1 MANIRKQFNFRNG
14 VQVDDDNLVVSPLG
28 LVGIG
33 TTIPTEVLD
42 IRGTAKVVG
51 LVTASQ
57 IYTPNLTAT
66 NLTIDS
72 LVLGNSI
79 IGGGVSIG
87 SGIITASG
95 TGVVTYY
102 GDGGR
107 LSNLPTSQWLD
118 SDVGLGF
125 TSIYAQGFVGIS
137 TNDPRY
143 PFQVGGT
150 NNLATFTDGVGINSN
165 GNIVATGIVTGGK
178 FAGIGSDL
186 TGLNASNIAYGTIDN
201 DRIPILLNS
210 KMPANI
216 SVSGIIT
223 ASGGF
228 IGTVAGTLYGNVIG
242 DVTGNLTGNVIGI
255 ASTARSLIGNPN
267 IVVNNVTATSIAV
280 TSIVNVTSIGS
291 TNINLT
297 GVATA
302 PRFNIGVGGTTLT
315 LTSSSSVG
323 KIGIGSAIPTKEIE
337 IVKNGSASIEL
348 VSTVISSLILGQ
360 QTTTGIGVGQST
372 AVIRFGNYPRTFDLI
387 NGDQGDFNYYLHTTQ
402 PVAGITTGS
411 FNWIYGQNNLELMT
425 LTYGGRLGLGN
436 TNPDNTLHVVGT
448 STVTGNSWFGGNVEI
463 SGNLSVN
470 GSLSGNI
477 FALQAQQVYA
487 TSGVSTFY
495 DITIGNNAFVAGSI
509 GIGTTVPTAGID
521 ARGNLALFGNIG
533 IGTTTTSN
541 SLRVVG
547 TSVLE
552 SVAIGNTSGSF
563 GSTLGVFGGITLL
576 DSTVISGINS
586 TIVVLDSTCAI
597 GVGTTSYRAA
607 VDFADAGKN
616 NFGGDN
622 AFMLPP
628 CLTTSER
635 VGLATVE
642 GAFIFNTDT
651 KKFQG
656 YTGVAWTDFH

>member
-14 VQVDDDNLVVSPLG
+14 VQVDDDSLVVSPTG

-33 TTIPTEVLD
+33 TTIPTEALD
-42 IRGTAKVVG
+42 VRGIAKVVG

-57 IYTPNLTAT
+57 IYTSSLTAE
-66 NLTIDS
+66 NATITTLS
-72 LVLGNSI
+72 LGNSI
-79 IGGGVSIG
+79 IGGGVSIR
-87 SGIITASG
+87 SGIITSSG
-95 TGVVTYY
+95 SGVVTYY

-118 SDVGLGF
+118 VDVGLGF
-125 TSIYAQGFVGIS
+125 TSVYSQGFVGIS

-143 PFQVGGT
+143 PLQIGGF
-150 NNLATFTDGVGINSN
+150 NNISAFVNGVGIGSE
-165 GNIVATGIVTGGK
+165 GNIVATGIVTAGQ
-178 FAGIGSDL
+178 FSGIGSNL
-186 TGLNASNIAYGTIDN
+186 TLLDASNIGLGTISN
-201 DRIPILLNS
+201 DRIPVLLNS
-210 KMPANI
+210 KLPSNI
-216 SVSGIIT
+216 NVSGIIT
-223 ASGGF
+223 ATGGF
-228 IGTVAGTLYGNVIG
+228 IGTVYGQLVGNVTG
-242 DVTGNLTGNVIGI
+242 NVVGNLTGI
-255 ASTARSLIGNPN
+255 ATFARDLVGTPN
-267 IVVNNVTATSIAV
+267 ITVGVITASAVNLSNVLNTVNIQSTGIVTAQTISV
-280 TSIVNVTSIGS
+280 GT
-291 TNINLT
+291 
-297 GVATA
+297 
-302 PRFNIGVGGTTLT
+302 GGTSFF
-315 LTSSSSVG
+315 TSSSG
-323 KIGIGSAIPTKEIE
+323 RLGIGSASPTKDIQILKSGLSEIE
-337 IVKNGSASIEL
+337 VVGSDRAQI
-348 VSTVISSLILGQ
+348 TIGQ
-360 QTTTGIGVGQST
+360 RQTSGIGIGNST
-372 AVIRFGNYPRTFDLI
+372 AVIRFGNFARSLDII
-387 NGDQGDFNYYLHTTQ
+387 NGDIGNFNYYLHSAQ

-411 FNWIYGQNNLELMT
+411 FNWIYGQSNLELMT

-436 TNPDNTLHVVGT
+436 TNPHNTLHVVGT

-495 DITIGNNAFVAGSI
+495 DITIGNDAFVAGSI

-533 IGTTTTSN
+533 IGTTSTSN
-541 SLRVVG
+541 SLMVVG
-547 TSVLE
+547 PSVLE
-552 SVAIGNTSGSF
+552 SVAIGNTSGPL

-628 CLTTSER
+628 RLTTSER